1 MSVVVPGFSSGQQ
14 RPEVSGP
21 SQGHLDL
28 KREALEGPVVLP
40 GEPRPAG
47 VIPVHVHTHH
57 GGFTQRSF
65 SPGKPGVH
73 MHKKVKRGDTLSEDV
88 LKSRYF

>member
-28 KREALEGPVVLP
+28 KREALEGPVVLL
-40 GEPRPAG
+40 GEPPPAG
-47 VIPVHVHTHH
+47 VLPAHTHH
-57 GGFTQRSF
+57 GRRSYG
-65 SPGKPGVH
+65 PGKMRGALAYGGVG
-73 MHKKVKRGDTLSEDV
+73 GDTPSEAV
-88 LKSRYF
+88 AS